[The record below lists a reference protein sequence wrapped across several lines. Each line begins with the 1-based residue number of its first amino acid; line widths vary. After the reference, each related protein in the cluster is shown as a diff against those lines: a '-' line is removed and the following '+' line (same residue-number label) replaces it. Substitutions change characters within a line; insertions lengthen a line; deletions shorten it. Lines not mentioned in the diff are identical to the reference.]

1 MKVEKLVWL
10 IWLMLMPFAL
20 FAQTDKGGSEKYVL
34 EPGKP
39 EHIPVILN
47 GPNFKCQ
54 PVKLLL
60 EATYQQKNDNI
71 LITIQ
76 SQFTQPLYR
85 RYRYTHLWCPIFRDG
100 EYVYYM
106 ALDKYFRRELDYWV
120 ERGIQFSSQIR
131 KEGRESYKFENA
143 FQCTNGEISMEW
155 DKDVM
160 YSLKGDRLLTIKIAV
175 KNLNEPVSLTLH
187 NLVPLKEKTILPQL
201 RSIASLKYVADDV
214 TVSFEIPTSDCF
226 GTQEQIQ
233 RYRKL
238 NEELQ
243 KDYQDL
249 VAYMKSKSTASGK
262 CKECDARRMM
272 VLEKYASAKLDIKE
286 TQCKELANE
295 YEDFNKFYGWLGEGI
310 VTPDS
315 ICKMILEMDE
325 LIDDMAQAQNKG
337 DVKTYSKLKAR
348 AKKYITVKV
357 DADMFKEV
365 PEMKSVVKNFMER
378 RGLLE
383 ELCGGTGPDNE
394 YRTPCRIDTDKIK
407 KATSKINKLLNDY
420 LVRKVRNDKEF
431 ALIEKDIDAYLA
443 TFSEGCKK
451 KEKYSSAIEQYLGA
465 KKAYKD
471 AVK

>member
-1 MKVEKLVWL
+1 MSKKIIHILFL
-10 IWLMLMPFAL
+10 AFLPMLM
-20 FAQTDKGGSEKYVL
+20 FAQGGEDAGTPYVL
-34 EPGKP
+34 EPGKTQQ
-39 EHIPVILN
+39 IPVVLQ
-47 GPNFKCQ
+47 GPDYECY
-54 PVKLLL
+54 PVKLML
-60 EATYQQKNDNI
+60 EASYVQKNDMI
-71 LITIQ
+71 SVIVHSKFKKIGWSWQ
-76 SQFTQPLYR
+76 
-85 RYRYTHLWCPIFRDG
+85 RYTHLWCPVFQKG
-100 EYVYYM
+100 EFVYYM
-106 ALDKYFRRELDYWV
+106 ILDKYIKRELNCLP
-120 ERGIQFSSQIR
+120 EKGIKFMSQVR
-131 KEGRESYKFENA
+131 KAGRQSFKFENS
-143 FQCTNGEISMEW
+143 FQCSNGELSMQW
-155 DKDVM
+155 DSDVM
-160 YSLKGDRLLTIKIAV
+160 FPLSDDQPLTLNIAV
-175 KNLNEPVSLTLH
+175 KNINEPVQLTFH
-187 NLVPLKEKTILPQL
+187 NIVAVKQKTILPNW
-201 RSIASLKYVADDV
+201 RKIAALKYITEDA
-214 TVSFEIPTSDCF
+214 TVSFVIPESNCF
-226 GTQEQIQ
+226 GMQERIQ
-233 RYRKL
+233 RYKKL

-249 VAYMKSKSTASGK
+249 VSYMKSKSTASGE
-262 CKECDARRMM
+262 CKECNARRMM

-286 TQCKELANE
+286 TQCRELANE

-315 ICKMILEMDE
+315 IRKMIFEMDE
-325 LIDDMAQAQNKG
+325 LIDDLARSKNKG
-337 DVKTYSKLKAR
+337 DARTYSQLKAR

-383 ELCGGTGPDNE
+383 ELCGGTGPDNGS
-394 YRTPCRIDTDKIK
+394 RTPCRIDTDKIK